1 MSWFKPGDEVVAHL
15 RRQSAS
21 VGEFA
26 DWAVVVR
33 PASDGAFHAVKLYGR
48 ADTDRP
54 KEVSVRCDSK
64 QSALKAAEEA
74 AAKKLKDDR
83 YVKVVPG
90 SSPPPSRVQQVTI
103 AAELWED
110 AWPNRLDRLL
120 AIGLTQTSD
129 RVWTLPAGTGSIRF
143 IRQSGK
149 VLVTGVVPAEDLPGR
164 VIQACVAQL
173 LGAGLA
179 LSDGT
184 PDMTPEEW
192 VGLTRSLLSEQEV
205 DRLADFGLLPK
216 RINFKALAAKAASQ
230 PWGGLV

>member
-1 MSWFKPGDEVVAHL
+1 MSWFKPDDEVVAHL

-33 PASDGAFHAVKLYGR
+33 AASDGAFHAVRLYGL
-48 ADTDRP
+48 ADTERP
-54 KEVSVRCDSK
+54 REVRVRCASK

-74 AAKKLKDDR
+74 AAQKLKDQR
-83 YVKVVPG
+83 YARVAPG
-90 SSPPPSRVQQVTI
+90 SSPPASRVDQVTI

-110 AWPNRLDRLL
+110 AWPSQLERLL
-120 AIGLTQTSD
+120 PLGLAKLSE
-129 RVWTLPAGTGSIRF
+129 RMWTLPAGTGSIRF
-143 IRQSGK
+143 IQQSGK
-149 VLVTGVVPAEDLPGR
+149 VMVTGVVPAADLDGR
-164 VIQACVAQL
+164 VIQACVAKL
-173 LGAGLA
+173 LHAGLA

-184 PDMTPEEW
+184 PEMTPQEW
-192 VGLTRSLLSEQEV
+192 VDLTRSLFGEPQV